1 MTDGQHP
8 IVQKVD
14 DSQFIQVTHPAEF
27 TDTVYDQDLYASD
40 LLYVLSLSLAKT
52 SVLRFLQKICFA
64 FWVAICP
71 VDIITELVI
80 CILPG
85 FVIKPVQVASGKK
98 FTVVIAFVFRI
109 FVVITTI
116 VRLVFIKKTQSL
128 ADMNTSSFATV
139 ITTQTNLC
147 VSLMTACIPCLK
159 PFLDAFDSGMLNVSL
174 HKRASGG
181 YSSSSGAGN
190 GNSYALASL
199 SRGTKESSNR
209 SRYADDD
216 IEGLGTSAAAFAVT
230 TPSAGRLLDLDGDA
244 NGSTMAIQRTDQ
256 WSVRCEYVDQKDSR
270 PIGDDA
276 EISEVRENNGEHVSL

>member
-1 MTDGQHP
+1 
-8 IVQKVD
+8 
-14 DSQFIQVTHPAEF
+14 
-27 TDTVYDQDLYASD
+27 
-40 LLYVLSLSLAKT
+40 
-52 SVLRFLQKICFA
+52 
-64 FWVAICP
+64 
-71 VDIITELVI
+71 
-80 CILPG
+80 
-85 FVIKPVQVASGKK
+85 
-98 FTVVIAFVFRI
+98 
-109 FVVITTI
+109 
-116 VRLVFIKKTQSL
+116 
-128 ADMNTSSFATV
+128 MNTNSFATV

-147 VSLMTACIPCLK
+147 VCLMTACIPCLK

-174 HKRASGG
+174 HKRAGGG

-230 TPSAGRLLDLDGDA
+230 APSARRLLDLDGDA

-270 PIGDDA
+270 PIGDDV